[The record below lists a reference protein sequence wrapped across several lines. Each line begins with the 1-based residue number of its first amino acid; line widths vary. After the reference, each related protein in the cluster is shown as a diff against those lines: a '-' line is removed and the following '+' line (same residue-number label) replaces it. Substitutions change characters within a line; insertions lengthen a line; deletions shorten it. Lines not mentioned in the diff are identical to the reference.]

1 MFVYIQGEG
10 EFLVAS
16 VVYKILRY
24 NLKRFYYLNEEITY
38 LKEEDTYKLFF
49 CSEQVSS
56 VVGFLSETK
65 LMNGSQN
72 VS

>member
-24 NLKRFYYLNEEITY
+24 DLKWFYYLNEEITY
-38 LKEEDTYKLFF
+38 LKEKDTYKLFF
-49 CSEQVSS
+49 CSKQVS
-56 VVGFLSETK
+56 
-65 LMNGSQN
+65 
-72 VS
+72 

>member
-24 NLKRFYYLNEEITY
+24 NLKRLYYLNEEITY

-49 CSEQVSS
+49 CSEQVS
-56 VVGFLSETK
+56 
-65 LMNGSQN
+65 
-72 VS
+72 